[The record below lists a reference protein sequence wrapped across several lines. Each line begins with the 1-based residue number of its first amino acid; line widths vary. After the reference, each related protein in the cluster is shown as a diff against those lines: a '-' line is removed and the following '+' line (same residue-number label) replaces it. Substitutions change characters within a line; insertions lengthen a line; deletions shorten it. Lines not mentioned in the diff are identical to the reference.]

1 MTKQEIKANLD
12 GIQKTLENMNGQDVD
27 IIFLANDC
35 NRGVFNG
42 SPDGIGALLIWNMA
56 KYPVIRQTVLKAVNF
71 YLLHNREIIKTVETD
86 NPEHEIVDLR

>member
-56 KYPVIRQTVLKAVNF
+56 KYP
-71 YLLHNREIIKTVETD
+71 
-86 NPEHEIVDLR
+86 